1 MAAISLFQLRVTPAF
16 GGRQMQLNASQ
27 TIKAFAKISHQS
39 RSDMVVDK
47 ITNSII
53 NAELSDGQLLPP
65 ENQLCEMFGVS
76 RSILR
81 ESIRVLASKGLV
93 QVKQGHGT
101 FVRLP
106 KINVPEEA
114 LRNYL
119 MTHTYSLFQLMEVR
133 KPIEVEV
140 ARLAA
145 ERRVRKHLDMMERSL
160 QIMQTKS
167 ISAEEYS
174 DADESFHQ
182 AIIEASGNP
191 IFGIMIRAIMGNL
204 HISRQLAIR
213 HFGIEVVI
221 REHTKVFEAIQNEQ
235 PLAAAEKMKEH
246 MEGAIGRIR
255 QVNELLA
262 NRE

>member
-1 MAAISLFQLRVTPAF
+1 
-16 GGRQMQLNASQ
+16 MQLNTSH
-27 TIKAFAKISHQS
+27 TMKPFAKINHQS
-39 RSDMVVDK
+39 RSEMVVDK

-65 ENQLCEMFGVS
+65 ESQLCEMFGVS

-81 ESIRVLASKGLV
+81 ESVRVLVSKGLV
-93 QVKQGHGT
+93 EVKQGHGT

-114 LRNYL
+114 VRNYL

-145 ERRVRKHLDMMERSL
+145 ERRVRKHLDMMEKSL

-167 ISAEEYS
+167 ISAEDYS
-174 DADESFHQ
+174 DADEFFHK
-182 AIIEASGNP
+182 AIIDASGNP
-191 IFGIMIRAIMGNL
+191 LFGIMIRAIMGNL

-221 REHTKVFEAIQNEQ
+221 REHAKVFEAIQNEQ
-235 PLAAAEKMKEH
+235 PMAAAEKMKEH
-246 MEGAIGRIR
+246 MDGAIGRIR
-255 QVNELLA
+255 QVNELLR